1 MIWAYN
7 VSVVLVFGRRTNAFS
22 DEGRFVVRCVVSIL
36 DSCLLVR
43 CHLTDNLANHFC
55 KDLLTR
61 RTMTTEKSSLKE
73 LLRET
78 IWAQSLTPEQMARV
92 EADTYEQQIPKG
104 GYVCRKGEPCDCWVG
119 VIDGL
124 VKMNNLSPE
133 GKSVTF
139 TGVPRGGWFGEGTLL
154 KQEKRKYD
162 VVALRDSRIARMP
175 AKTFMWLLDNS
186 LPFTRFL
193 LMQLN
198 ERLGQ
203 FIGMVEFDRLLDV
216 DTRVARCLAA
226 LFNNHLYP
234 GTDTLLQISQEEIGY
249 LSGASRQRANQAL
262 QVLEKEGLLKVD
274 YGGIQI
280 LDLEGLRRF
289 RA

>member
-1 MIWAYN
+1 MH
-7 VSVVLVFGRRTNAFS
+7 RTNPA
-22 DEGRFVVRCVVSIL
+22 
-36 DSCLLVR
+36 
-43 CHLTDNLANHFC
+43 HTKPLA
-55 KDLLTR
+55 T
-61 RTMTTEKSSLKE
+61 

-78 IWAQSLTPEQMARV
+78 IWAKGLTPEQMARV
-92 EADTYEQQIPKG
+92 EADTVEQFVPKG
-104 GYVCRKGEPCDCWVG
+104 GYICRKGEMVDAWIG
-119 VIDGL
+119 IIDGL
-124 VKMNNLSPE
+124 AKINNLSPD

-139 TGVPRGGWFGEGTLL
+139 TGIASGSWFGEGTLL
-154 KQEKRKYD
+154 KNEVRKYD
-162 VVALRDSRIARMP
+162 VVALRDARIARMP
-175 AKTFMWLLDNS
+175 GQTFAWLLDNS

-216 DTRVARCLAA
+216 DARVARCLAA
-226 LFNNHLYP
+226 LFNAHLYP
-234 GTDTLLQISQEEIGY
+234 GTEPLLQISQEEIGY
-249 LSGASRQRANQAL
+249 LCGASRQRANQAL

-280 LDLEGLRRF
+280 LDLDGLRRF

>member
-1 MIWAYN
+1 
-7 VSVVLVFGRRTNAFS
+7 
-22 DEGRFVVRCVVSIL
+22 
-36 DSCLLVR
+36 
-43 CHLTDNLANHFC
+43 
-55 KDLLTR
+55 
-61 RTMTTEKSSLKE
+61 MTTQKPD
-73 LLRET
+73 LREVLRQT
-78 IWAQSLTPEQMARV
+78 IWAKDLTPEQMARV
-92 EADTYEQQIPKG
+92 EADTVEQCIAKG
-104 GYVCRKGEPCDCWVG
+104 GYICRKGEMVDAWIG
-119 VIDGL
+119 IIDGL
-124 VKMNNLSPE
+124 AKINNLSPD

-139 TGVPRGGWFGEGTLL
+139 TGIASGSWFGEGTLL
-154 KQEKRKYD
+154 KQEARKYD
-162 VVALRDSRIARMP
+162 VVALRDSRVARMP

-226 LFNNHLYP
+226 LFNAHLYP

-280 LDLEGLRRF
+280 LDLDGLRRF